1 MRHLMK
7 KIETVSVLASFFF
20 FASAAE
26 AKQIKLL
33 CADIKDI
40 GRGDT
45 HFLATIDVS
54 RGLIF
59 FDGSKFENIETKMK
73 EFENENPKI
82 PDGLVPFAKEQGLS
96 KPYTFAITDL
106 SYTFTRFTKQE
117 GFVEV
122 KSHSVDRISGEYS
135 MGSYRRFFDDK
146 EQKFLTDVDSVNFA
160 KYSKCQKWKKSAQL
174 F

>member
-1 MRHLMK
+1 MK

-33 CADIKDI
+33 CGDIRDI
-40 GRGDT
+40 GRVDT
-45 HFLATIDVS
+45 HFVATIDVS

-59 FDGSKFENIETKMK
+59 FDSNKFENVEAKMR
-73 EFENENPKI
+73 EFENENAII
-82 PDGLVPFAKEQGLS
+82 PAELMPFAEELGLS

-106 SYTFTRFTKQE
+106 NYTFTRFAKLDA
-117 GFVEV
+117 FVQV
-122 KSHSVDRISGEYS
+122 KYVTVDRISGEYAT
-135 MGSYRRFFDDK
+135 GSYHRFFDDK
-146 EQKFLTDVDSVNFA
+146 KQQFRTDLESVRHA
-160 KYSKCQKWKKSAQL
+160 KMFKCQKWQKSAQL